1 MFFSSELLWF
11 CSELFSTYVLIL
23 ERKMRNQTVTEPSPV
38 SEFSSSWWE
47 WQATH
52 DIMLEKHQFNYHNVQ
67 IVQCFI
73 DWHHG
78 VPVNGGKKGESNLNK
93 MAGQQFS

>member
-38 SEFSSSWWE
+38 SEFSSGWWE

-52 DIMLEKHQFNYHNVQ
+52 DIMLEKHQFNYRNVQ

-73 DWHHG
+73 DWHNG
-78 VPVNGGKKGESNLNK
+78 VAL
-93 MAGQQFS
+93 MFSP